1 MKTICILF
9 LLVGTLAA
17 QSLIPAAPPP
27 EKTQAERVA
36 EAIIA
41 ETNRHFPQRLETF
54 KALWEQLW
62 ENPTA
67 TPAEILAAW
76 GTNAKLMFQAAG
88 AERTWITT
96 IATATGTTA
105 EALLGSDK
113 YLNPALPVT
122 FHPDGTVTLQ

>member
-1 MKTICILF
+1 MPD
-9 LLVGTLAA
+9 
-17 QSLIPAAPPP
+17 LIPAPPPP
-27 EKTQAERVA
+27 EKTQAERIA

-41 ETNRHFPQRLETF
+41 ESNRHFPQRLDTF
-54 KALWEQLW
+54 KNLWSLLW
-62 ENPTA
+62 ENDTA

-76 GTNAKLMFQAAG
+76 GTHAKLMFQAAS

-96 IATATGTTA
+96 IAAATGTTP

-113 YLNPALPVT
+113 YLHPAAPVT